1 MNVNISFASPFS
13 PFLSFCFRVCPF
25 SCFCL
30 FALLVGPLLWCS
42 ADSNK
47 FCCLFLA
54 ISIAC
59 LTLYPA
65 EPLHVFGLT
74 DKASAYSL
82 SVSVPDIMCKAQAG
96 TGSFPLESAMLTGSF
111 LQYANM
117 FLQTSSIPVEIN
129 PSAFK
134 NLLTAGS

>member
-1 MNVNISFASPFS
+1 MFLTIWMGNISFSCSTFS
-13 PFLSFCFRVCPF
+13 SVFTTLFLSLRCVN
-25 SCFCL
+25 SL
-30 FALLVGPLLWCS
+30 FFDLPNS
-42 ADSNK
+42 
-47 FCCLFLA
+47 LFLFEKCCFA
-54 ISIAC
+54 NSIAC

-65 EPLHVFGLT
+65 EPLHAFGLT

-82 SVSVPDIMCKAQAG
+82 SVAVPDIMCKAQAG
-96 TGSFPLESAMLTGSF
+96 TGSFPLESAMLTESF

-134 NLLTAGS
+134 NLLTTGS